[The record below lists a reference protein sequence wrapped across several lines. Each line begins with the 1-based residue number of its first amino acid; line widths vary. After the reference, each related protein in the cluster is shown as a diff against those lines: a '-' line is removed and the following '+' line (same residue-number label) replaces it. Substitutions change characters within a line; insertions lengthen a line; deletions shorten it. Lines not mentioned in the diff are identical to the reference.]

1 MWQGGSERGV
11 TLAHRGMVHVVPPHS
26 AGHKHLRLSRP
37 RMTFTVHV
45 PPFSQPHTLAGGG
58 VVAFMGNIILS
69 DHVNINKLLSI
80 ISIYKFYG
88 NLELH
93 G

>member
-37 RMTFTVHV
+37 RMTCTVHV
-45 PPFSQPHTLAGGG
+45 PPFSQPHTLTGGG
-58 VVAFMGNIILS
+58 AVAFMGNIILS
-69 DHVNINKLLSI
+69 DHVNIKFINKLLSI
-80 ISIYKFYG
+80 ISIYIEFRAA
-88 NLELH
+88 
-93 G
+93 